1 MADAIQDIN
10 NIGVAKGR
18 PGGYA
23 VVAPAGTDPA
33 IFEDMTK
40 TLAEIIAANDAV
52 KSLGYITEDG
62 VEWSTDTDTNEI
74 TEWGGKTVN
83 KALSSYA
90 ESAAVT
96 FMESRESVLKTV
108 YGDANVTVDGATTTV
123 RHNENF
129 TDPHVFVFDSVV
141 SATKVKR
148 SVVPLGQIFE
158 RDSRT
163 ENNSDVAGYAP
174 TISAMPYSGFDGDAY
189 REYIYDTAYK
199 APAAG
204 KSAEK

>member
-1 MADAIQDIN
+1 MAEAIQDVSN
-10 NIGVAKGR
+10 LGVAKGR

-23 VVAPAGTDPA
+23 VIAPAGFNLET
-33 IFEDMTK
+33 FEDMTK
-40 TLAEIIAANDAV
+40 TLAEIITANQEV

-62 VEWSTDTDTNEI
+62 VEWSTDTDTSDI
-74 TEWGGKTVN
+74 TEWGGKIVSRG
-83 KALSSYA
+83 LSSYA

-96 FMESRESVLKTV
+96 FMESREAVLKAV
-108 YGDANVTVDGATTTV
+108 FGDANVTVDGATTTV

-141 SATKVKR
+141 STTKVKR
-148 SVVPLGQIFE
+148 TIVPLGRIFE

-174 TISAMPYSGFDGDAY
+174 TISAMPYDGYDGDAY
-189 REYIYDTAYK
+189 RDLIYDTAYVAPK
-199 APAAG
+199 A
-204 KSAEK
+204 